1 MSDTS
6 EQVFVLGNEAVSL
19 STVETRKLFITFQ
32 LQNLCEKGWSQGQQT
47 PKQMSIAVLLGR
59 VSSAFSSCQR
69 SQVAEERGW
78 HPHSLC
84 HLGGRGQVPLPEVYQ
99 DGEEGD
105 LGLVVEEAVQQPLG
119 RQGPD

>member
-1 MSDTS
+1 MA
-6 EQVFVLGNEAVSL
+6 G
-19 STVETRKLFITFQ
+19 
-32 LQNLCEKGWSQGQQT
+32 
-47 PKQMSIAVLLGR
+47 
-59 VSSAFSSCQR
+59 
-69 SQVAEERGW
+69 ERGR